1 MLTEQALLH
10 WKYLMFPLVSCHAIR
25 KAFGTRVLFDNFSFV
40 LSEGQRLGLIGP
52 NGSGKSTLAKILAGL
67 EDTDSGT
74 RSLRK
79 TAKVAYVTQDSVFEP
94 GVSIRQ
100 VLMDAMEGLHMDEQ
114 EKDVEISIQSGRAGF
129 DDIEADSSLLS
140 GGWKKR
146 LAITSALVRNPEVLI
161 LDEPTNHLDLEGILW
176 LEQLLLEVS
185 SASLIISHDR
195 YFLESVATGMAEINR
210 AYPDGI
216 FSCDG
221 NYTKFLER
229 REEYYTAEAKR
240 ENALSNVVRREVEWL
255 RRGPKARTT
264 KSKARI
270 DSAGELISQ
279 LSDMQ
284 SRARTSTTTID
295 FTGSERKTKKLLVAE
310 NVGKSFDGRILFEGV
325 NLTLKPGTRL
335 GLSGANGS
343 GKTTLLKIL
352 RGDFLPDQGT
362 VERADNLKV
371 VTLEQNRTLEDE
383 TVTLKEALAP
393 EGDSVMFRD
402 RPIHV
407 NAWARRFLFPVEQLV
422 QPVSRLSGGERAR
435 VLIARLMLEPAD
447 ILFLD
452 EPTNDLDIP
461 TLEVLEE
468 NLSDFPG
475 AIVLVTHDRYL
486 LDRVSTQVLG
496 LDGDGGATMYAEY
509 SQFEQTLGNRK
520 PVKVKS
526 SGQKPVVEVAAP
538 KKKLSF
544 KDQREW
550 DTMEEKIHEA
560 DRRLL
565 TATTNLQTP
574 ETVSNP
580 ELLRQCYAEMEAA
593 QAEVDQLFQRWS
605 ELEAKATG

>member
-1 MLTEQALLH
+1 
-10 WKYLMFPLVSCHAIR
+10 MFPLVSCHAIR

-40 LSEGQRLGLIGP
+40 LSEGQRIGLIGP

-79 TAKVAYVTQDSVFEP
+79 TAKVAYITQDSFFQP
-94 GVSIRQ
+94 GVTIRQ
-100 VLMDAMEGLHMDEQ
+100 VLLEAMEGLTLDEH
-114 EKDVEISIQSGRAGF
+114 EKDVELSIQSGMAGF
-129 DDIEADSSLLS
+129 DDIEADASLLS

-176 LEQLLLEVS
+176 LEQLLTGTS
-185 SASLIISHDR
+185 AASLIISHDR
-195 YFLESVATGMAEINR
+195 YFLEGVATGMAEINR
-210 AYPDGI
+210 SYPDGI

-221 NYTKFLER
+221 NYSKFLER
-229 REEYYTAEAKR
+229 REEFFAAETKR
-240 ENALSNVVRREVEWL
+240 EDSLANVVRREVEWL

-270 DSAGELISQ
+270 DSANELISQ
-279 LSDMQ
+279 LGEMQ
-284 SRARTSTTTID
+284 SRARTSTTGID
-295 FTGSERKTKKLLVAE
+295 FIGSERKTKKLLVAD
-310 NVGKSFDGRILFEGV
+310 NVGKSFDGRLLFGGV
-325 NLTLKPGTRL
+325 NFALTPGMRL

-352 RGDFLPDQGT
+352 RGDFLPDVGT
-362 VERADNLKV
+362 VERADSLKIV
-371 VTLEQNRTLEDE
+371 SFDQNRALEDE
-383 TVTLKEALAP
+383 SITLKEALAP
-393 EGDSVMFRD
+393 EGDSVIFRD

-435 VLIARLMLEPAD
+435 VLVARLMLQPAD

-475 AIVLVTHDRYL
+475 ALVLVTHDRYL
-486 LDRVSTQVLG
+486 LDRISTQVLG

-509 SQFEQTLGNRK
+509 SQFEQTLGGRK
-520 PVKVKS
+520 QTKAR
-526 SGQKPVVEVAAP
+526 QKPVVETPLPAPQP

-544 KDQREW
+544 KDQKEW
-550 DTMEEKIHEA
+550 DAIEQRIHEA
-560 DRRLL
+560 EKRLAVS
-565 TATTNLQTP
+565 TEALQAP

-580 ELLRQCYAEMEAA
+580 ESIRKCYAQMEAA
-593 QAEVDQLFQRWS
+593 QADVDQLFARWA
-605 ELEAKATG
+605 ELEAKLVTSA